1 MSTTAIPVTG
11 DDVTRRTNEAK
22 SVILFGLLFTDL
34 LLNSTLECARCATR
48 RAAAPST
55 APARVAGTTSTTAT
69 RPCSAST
76 SSCSSAASSS
86 SFSCSA
92 RPIPSGSASSR
103 RSSPSFE
110 RSCGST
116 PRAAPGARRTDAHT
130 LHETPTWRDRYFF
143 LTLFLGL
150 YRIITLPVLAA
161 GRKRFRKNNGMW
173 DTSTQ
178 AGFRY
183 TSISHIHKLVAAIY
197 YFINI
202 RAAVRLGDSIYY
214 AKDSW
219 VTLFHQTGG
228 SQRELR
234 KLLQRRHNTM
244 EDIAASRN

>member
-1 MSTTAIPVTG
+1 MSGQLPVR
-11 DDVTRRTNEAK
+11 VEKNRLTRRTNEMK

-34 LLNSTLECARCATR
+34 LLNSTLEYDEYNSYPTMFGIHLFVQLCCFVVVFLMLCETYPFRVGLIDALLAEF
-48 RAAAPST
+48 RAVLWIHPM
-55 APARVAGTTSTTAT
+55 
-69 RPCSAST
+69 
-76 SSCSSAASSS
+76 
-86 SFSCSA
+86 
-92 RPIPSGSASSR
+92 
-103 RSSPSFE
+103 
-110 RSCGST
+110 
-116 PRAAPGARRTDAHT
+116 
-130 LHETPTWRDRYFF
+130 YFF

-150 YRIITLPVLAA
+150 FRIITIKELSA
-161 GRKRFRKNNGMW
+161 GRRHFRRNNGMW

-178 AGFRY
+178 AGLRY
-183 TSISHIHKLVAAIY
+183 TTLSHVHKVLGAVY

-244 EDIAASRN
+244 DDIVASR